1 MPRCRRVFLPDY
13 PRRSS
18 LSILSFHLRSETF
31 AHFGGE
37 HQTPRASGI
46 SMARQIQGSEK
57 ILQTLHG
64 EHGIEL
70 VLVDREMDTERL
82 RAVCLEQEIPL
93 EEGSTNDLWRM
104 SAIGTTDALALIG
117 REPKGE
123 LEEIFA
129 RGGSIWLLDGVQY
142 PTNLGFGIRTVE
154 VSGADAVVLNIPRT
168 HEDRRTIRRSSMRA
182 DRFIPVVYSD
192 TETII
197 ATAKAAGFRIIAA
210 EDVGTV
216 GPWEADLT
224 GNVLLVVG
232 AEREGVSQEVL
243 DACDEVVRLPMD
255 GFVPSYNLQVA
266 VSVLA
271 VEALRQRNAK
281 K

>member
-1 MPRCRRVFLPDY
+1 M
-13 PRRSS
+13 
-18 LSILSFHLRSETF
+18 
-31 AHFGGE
+31 AH
-37 HQTPRASGI
+37 
-46 SMARQIQGSEK
+46 QIQGSEN
-57 ILQTLHG
+57 ILQALLG
-64 EHGIEL
+64 EHRIEL
-70 VLVDREMDTERL
+70 VLVDRERDTERL
-82 RAVCLEQEIPL
+82 RTVCLEQQIPL

-197 ATAKAAGFRIIAA
+197 ATAKSAGFRIIAA

-216 GPWEADLT
+216 GPWDADLT
-224 GNVLLVVG
+224 GNILLVVG

-281 K
+281 KIG